1 MYSIKDLQ
9 DIISHIVSTKGHV
22 RVRDGGIEIHIH
34 GGLSGQEFREIE
46 NAAWRGGLILDRIY
60 YHRNSDTLAIRFRK
74 PKD

>member
-9 DIISHIVSTKGHV
+9 EVISHIISTRGHV
-22 RVRDGGIEIHIH
+22 GIKDEGIEIHIH

-46 NAAWRGGLILDRIY
+46 NAAWKGGLILARIY

-74 PKD
+74 PVE